1 MGYTRLVLQ
10 QEMLMKL
17 ETLRDGLLAKKCVTE
32 ETPFGPDALVFKVK
46 GKMFALV
53 AWTEKPLRITLKCD
67 PDLALTLRCQYQA
80 VQPGYYMNKKHWNTV
95 TLDQSISDD
104 EILGMI
110 GDSYNLVVKGLK
122 KSDRQRLEEE
132 EVYEKPHRPDNCVG

>member
-1 MGYTRLVLQ
+1 
-10 QEMLMKL
+10 MKL
-17 ETLRDGLLAKKCVTE
+17 EILRPELLAKKGVTE
-32 ETPFGPDALVFKVK
+32 ETPFGPDALVFKVM

-95 TLDQSISDD
+95 TLDQTIPDV

-110 GDSYNLVVKGLK
+110 EDSYKLVVKGLK
-122 KSDRQRLEEE
+122 KNDRRQLEEE
-132 EVYEKPHRPDNCVG
+132 EVDSDER